1 MSKNRVKLISDTDAE
16 QLQLAGDRVSELT
29 LQGYHPTEAIA
40 KVASANRF
48 PLHKTELLIYAYNN
62 GVAAEKRASAGG
74 PFERLQEFSV
84 PDPVRVKELV
94 YGAPSAEDTSEP
106 DLFGRTAKTA
116 SLDSLTE
123 FLPQGMAT
131 FDTDIS
137 GLSFEDARKA
147 LGIPS
152 PSVKTASDGDKDGE
166 DEDGQGFS
174 VSRTTISFSMCPS
187 CDKEKKTKDA
197 RFVHKI
203 PETIK
208 EQIEAGFKM
217 MSPELNRDI
226 DSSLLRLMGVKE
238 AEMHLA
244 CGVADEAYA
253 HLGDLTDTMADNI
266 RSRRL
271 SPSFKAA
278 GLVSVNAFY
287 PDIAAMLAPQVSEVD
302 AYLMKTAVYSPTD
315 VSANHPWIADAK
327 RLWES
332 MEKTAELTAA
342 ANKCTE
348 EYKAVRD
355 LYYNRPRYK
364 AADWRV
370 FAADDPTQQKTALIG
385 PADALSGAH
394 ILGQAQDWLTGFVA
408 ETPRDVTAK
417 KKIEQQ
423 VRNDLDDP
431 SHEIALRN
439 IGIQNMLSDF
449 SANDEILSAFP
460 MRDLLR
466 GYSDLLHTAPQTMRN
481 RAQARALLQQ
491 YMTQGRMAPTELIP
505 ALQMNKL
512 TAERPSDKDP
522 ESAVPGGKV

>member
-1 MSKNRVKLISDTDAE
+1 
-16 QLQLAGDRVSELT
+16 
-29 LQGYHPTEAIA
+29 
-40 KVASANRF
+40 
-48 PLHKTELLIYAYNN
+48 
-62 GVAAEKRASAGG
+62 
-74 PFERLQEFSV
+74 
-84 PDPVRVKELV
+84 
-94 YGAPSAEDTSEP
+94 
-106 DLFGRTAKTA
+106 
-116 SLDSLTE
+116 
-123 FLPQGMAT
+123 
-131 FDTDIS
+131 
-137 GLSFEDARKA
+137 
-147 LGIPS
+147 
-152 PSVKTASDGDKDGE
+152 
-166 DEDGQGFS
+166 
-174 VSRTTISFSMCPS
+174 
-187 CDKEKKTKDA
+187 
-197 RFVHKI
+197 VHKI

-253 HLGDLTDTMADNI
+253 RLGDLTDMMADNI
-266 RSRRL
+266 HARHL
-271 SPSFKAA
+271 TPSFKAA

-287 PDIAAMLAPQVSEVD
+287 PDVAAMLAPRVGEVD
-302 AYLMKTAVYSPTD
+302 AYLMKTATYLPTD
-315 VSANHPWIADAK
+315 VSAKHPWVADAE
-327 RLWES
+327 RLWRA
-332 MEKTAELTAA
+332 MEKTAELTVA
-342 ANKCTE
+342 ANKCTD
-348 EYKAVRD
+348 EYKTIRN

-370 FAADDPTQQKTALIG
+370 FVTEDQPLQKTALIG

-408 ETPRDVTAK
+408 ETPKDEATK
-417 KKIEQQ
+417 KKIEQD
-423 VRNDLDDP
+423 VWNDLDDP
-431 SHEIALRN
+431 SHDVSLRN

-460 MRDLLR
+460 VQDLLR

-512 TAERPSDKDP
+512 TTEKAGDRESDA
-522 ESAVPGGKV
+522 SVAGGRV